1 MGFVRTDREGDGVAV
16 VTLDRPDRL
25 NALSASLISDLR
37 AALDDLRH
45 DRDVRAIVLAGE
57 GRGFCAGTDLSG
69 DRDPAPDAEGRGP
82 VGQVW
87 RTQQHVAGLIVAI
100 HEHPKPIVAAVHG
113 AAVGGGLAIALA
125 ADLRVATP
133 TARFGAVFIN
143 IGLSSCDVGTSYL
156 LPRIVGVTRAS
167 ELMLTG
173 RHFSGEEADT
183 FGMLNAVAPEGS
195 HLDVGRD
202 LARQVAVQ
210 HEFGLELTK
219 SGLHAA
225 LDAPSLRHA
234 VEMENRTQALGSFSG
249 NLAEAMAAFAEKRPP
264 QWGPM

>member
-1 MGFVRTDREGDGVAV
+1 MHVRTDRAGDGVTV

-37 AALDDLRH
+37 ATLAELRH
-45 DRDVRAIVLAGE
+45 DRDTAVLVLTGE
-57 GRGFCAGTDLSG
+57 GRAFCAGTDLSG
-69 DRDPAPDAEGRGP
+69 ERDPAPDSEGRGP

-87 RTQQHVAGLIVAI
+87 RTQQHVAGLVVDLY
-100 HEHPKPIVAAVHG
+100 EHPKPVVAAVDG
-113 AAVGGGLAIALA
+113 AAVGGGLALALA

-133 TARFGAVFIN
+133 GARFGAVFIN
-143 IGLSSCDVGTSYL
+143 IGLSSCDVGVSYL
-156 LPRIVGVTRAS
+156 LPRVVGPTRAA

-173 RHFSGEEADT
+173 RHFSGEEAMA
-183 FGMLNAVAPEGS
+183 FGMLNELAPEGG
-195 HLDVGRD
+195 HLDRALD
-202 LARQVAVQ
+202 LARRVAAQ

-219 SGLHAA
+219 GGLHAA

-249 NLAEAMAAFAEKRPP
+249 NLAEAMRAFGEKRPP
-264 QWGPM
+264 RWGPM

>member
-1 MGFVRTDREGDGVAV
+1 MGFVRTDRQNDGVAV

-25 NALSASLISDLR
+25 NALSATLISDLVE
-37 AALDDLRH
+37 ALDALRH
-45 DRDVRAIVLAGE
+45 DRDVRAIVLTGE

-69 DRDPAPDAEGRGP
+69 DRDPAPDSAGRGP

-87 RTQQHVAGLIVAI
+87 RTQQHVASMVVAI

-113 AAVGGGLAIALA
+113 AAVGGGLAMALA
-125 ADLRVATP
+125 SDLRVATP
-133 TARFGAVFIN
+133 SARFGAVFIN

-173 RHFSGEEADT
+173 RHFTGAEAME
-183 FGMLNAVAPEGS
+183 FGMLNVLADEGE
-195 HLDVGRD
+195 HLTAALD
-202 LARQVAVQ
+202 LARRVAAQ

-249 NLAEAMAAFAEKRPP
+249 NLAEAMAAFGEKRPP
-264 QWGPM
+264 RWSPM

>member
-1 MGFVRTDREGDGVAV
+1 MGFVRTDRHDDGVAV

-25 NALSASLISDLR
+25 NALSAALISDIVG
-37 AALDDLRH
+37 ALDELRH
-45 DRDVRAIVLAGE
+45 DRDVRAVVLTGE

-69 DRDPAPDAEGRGP
+69 ERDPAPDAEGRGP

-87 RTQQHVAGLIVAI
+87 RTQQHVASMVVAV

-113 AAVGGGLAIALA
+113 PAVGGGLALA

-133 TARFGAVFIN
+133 SAKFGAVFIN

-173 RHFSGEEADT
+173 RHFSGAEAMEW
-183 FGMLNAVAPEGS
+183 GMLNVLADEGA
-195 HLDVGRD
+195 HLDAA
-202 LARQVAVQ
+202 LALAWQVAAQ

-264 QWGPM
+264 RWGPM